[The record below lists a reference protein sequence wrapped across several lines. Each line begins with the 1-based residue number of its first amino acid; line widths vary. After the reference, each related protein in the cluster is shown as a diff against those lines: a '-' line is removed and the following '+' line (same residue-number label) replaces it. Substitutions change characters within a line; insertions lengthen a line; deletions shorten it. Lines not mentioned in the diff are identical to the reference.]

1 MPPKL
6 AIVVPVFNEERC
18 IEVVLQEWQSAIGQI
33 EPNCCFLLFDDGSTD
48 RALALIESWAARQKP
63 GTCRVVSHPNRGYGQ
78 TCLTGYRA
86 ACDLGAE
93 WV

>member
-33 EPNCCFLLFDDGSTD
+33 EPNCCFLLFNDGSTD
-48 RALALIESWAARQKP
+48 RTLALIESWAARQNL
-63 GTCRVVSHPNRGYGQ
+63 GTCRVFSRRNRGHGQ
-78 TCLTGYRA
+78 T
-86 ACDLGAE
+86 
-93 WV
+93 